1 MNVSSRRRLL
11 LFGLILTA
19 NALNLIDRQ
28 IISVLKPM
36 ISNDLGWNDQDYGH
50 LVAWFQAA
58 SAAGYLVTGWIV
70 DRLGIKW
77 ANPLAVAAWSLAAFG
92 HGLASSVRE
101 FIVCRIA
108 LGATEAMGTP
118 ANIKT
123 IATVFKPAQRALGI
137 GLNNAVATFGVV
149 LAPLAIPAVAVVWG
163 WRYTFIFA
171 GGVGLCWSALWL
183 VCTRGIHFARSAT
196 NHADRGSILGGY
208 VAILSR
214 RSTWTIAIAKTVT
227 DATFWFM
234 LFWLPDFFH
243 RAFGLSGVDLGRPVA
258 IGYAGS
264 ALGAL
269 LAGALSSALLSRGLT
284 ENAVRKSV
292 MLGSALMVVPLLFIL
307 HIRSYSWTLS
317 IVSLALAG
325 HQGFSVSLFAMIS
338 DTVPG
343 ASVGKV
349 TSFCSFAGNLG
360 GMAIALIAGMVLA
373 DGLGYFPLFLF
384 ASTSY
389 LMALVW
395 IQMMLAKIEPVS
407 EDTPVTSL
415 ADAGARLTRRKRMD
429 NKPRFTE

>member
-1 MNVSSRRRLL
+1 M
-11 LFGLILTA
+11 
-19 NALNLIDRQ
+19 
-28 IISVLKPM
+28 
-36 ISNDLGWNDQDYGH
+36 
-50 LVAWFQAA
+50 
-58 SAAGYLVTGWIV
+58 
-70 DRLGIKW
+70 
-77 ANPLAVAAWSLAAFG
+77 
-92 HGLASSVRE
+92 
-101 FIVCRIA
+101 
-108 LGATEAMGTP
+108 
-118 ANIKT
+118 
-123 IATVFKPAQRALGI
+123 
-137 GLNNAVATFGVV
+137 
-149 LAPLAIPAVAVVWG
+149 
-163 WRYTFIFA
+163 
-171 GGVGLCWSALWL
+171 
-183 VCTRGIHFARSAT
+183 
-196 NHADRGSILGGY
+196 
-208 VAILSR
+208 AILSR

-258 IGYAGS
+258 IGYTGS

-269 LAGALSSALLSRGLT
+269 LAGTLSSALLSRGLT

-307 HIRSYSWTLS
+307 HIRSYSWTLA

-407 EDTPVTSL
+407 EDSPATSL
-415 ADAGARLTRRKRMD
+415 ADAWRG
-429 NKPRFTE
+429 